1 MSIFIYSVNAQVILK
16 GWNFYFQ
23 NRSPG
28 GKHELS
34 YLLLLV
40 DDVSDQLGCSD
51 HNHMTPKFRMSASV
65 APSATL
71 QV

>member
-1 MSIFIYSVNAQVILK
+1 MA
-16 GWNFYFQ
+16 
-23 NRSPG
+23 
-28 GKHELS
+28 KHELS
-34 YLLLLV
+34 YLLLLI

-51 HNHMTPKFRMSASV
+51 HNHMTPTFWMSASV